1 MYNKKIFS
9 DRIRNLRKEKW
20 TTENNVHCKS
30 QEALADALFLDRKT
44 IISWENGA
52 NIPTLDNLVN
62 LCNLLNCNIDYLLG
76 ADYVLNFKK
85 YNLKVLND
93 RLRKVR
99 KKRWNDYKDNKDNP
113 DNNTKKY
120 ECCKTQ
126 ETMAD
131 ALNTKRKSINKW
143 ENGNSIPS
151 LDNLISFCELLD
163 CNVGYLL
170 GANDLLES
178 SPVSIASLY
187 SGISPEIIRFAK
199 ENNDYLDFLNYF
211 MHPDRCKK
219 LFNKFM
225 LSTWKEYTIEQELYA
240 LREPLKK
247 DMYDIFE
254 KFSAMTPIEQF
265 NIDKYREFLAYELPE
280 NNLALTSKDKNKH
293 YDIKKCL
300 SAEKYNELT
309 SSQDNEL
316 SYNKF
321 IKFLADYTYEPL
333 NEKSLLEKQKY
344 HLAKTFLSLVDN
356 YLMDDE

>member
-9 DRIRNLRKEKW
+9 DRIKDLRKEKW
-20 TTENNVHCKS
+20 TTENNVYCKS
-30 QEALADALFLDRKT
+30 QEALADALFLERRT
-44 IISWENGA
+44 IISWETGA
-52 NIPTLDNLVN
+52 NVPTLDNLVN

-85 YNLKVLND
+85 YNLEVLKD

-99 KKRWNDYKDNKDNP
+99 KKRWNDYNDNKDDP
-113 DNNTKKY
+113 DNYTKRY

-126 ETMAD
+126 ETLAD

-178 SPVSIASLY
+178 SPVSIASHY

-219 LFNKFM
+219 LFNKFI
-225 LSTWKEYTIEQELYA
+225 LSTWKEYTIEQELDA
-240 LREPLKK
+240 LKEPLKK

-254 KFSAMTPIEQF
+254 KFSAMTPIEQL

-316 SYNKF
+316 SYNNF
-321 IKFLADYTYEPL
+321 IKFLANYTYEPL

-356 YLMDDE
+356 YLMDEK